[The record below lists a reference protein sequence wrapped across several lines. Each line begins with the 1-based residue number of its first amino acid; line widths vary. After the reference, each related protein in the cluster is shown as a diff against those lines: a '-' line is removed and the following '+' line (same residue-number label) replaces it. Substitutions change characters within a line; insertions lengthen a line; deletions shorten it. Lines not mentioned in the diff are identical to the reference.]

1 MAPAAKQPN
10 LSLQLSASDTRRE
23 EDYGLESKF
32 SDTLRYMDQATLNG
46 ERERSKFKSVIISPK
61 TEREEALETL
71 QTPLQYLRKM
81 RH

>member
-1 MAPAAKQPN
+1 
-10 LSLQLSASDTRRE
+10 
-23 EDYGLESKF
+23 
-32 SDTLRYMDQATLNG
+32 MDQATLNG